1 MKGKLIVIT
10 GLDGSGTTTLARN
23 LHELDKG
30 SHLLRTP
37 DFPFDQGR
45 DLIDSLVREKSQ
57 PAHYLYYLSSVIHAS
72 ARIEEMLKTGNVY
85 CVRYLIDTVVSH
97 RVAGLDVD
105 MIYNGG
111 FYNIRKPDLTIFVSV
126 NENIRQE
133 RITSRGKG
141 LLDKV
146 LDHDSTRHR
155 FEEEFNRLSSHFVTI
170 DNSNTTH
177 DQFVNEATK
186 YISWIKYD

>member
-1 MKGKLIVIT
+1 
-10 GLDGSGTTTLARN
+10 
-23 LHELDKG
+23 
-30 SHLLRTP
+30 
-37 DFPFDQGR
+37 
-45 DLIDSLVREKSQ
+45 
-57 PAHYLYYLSSVIHAS
+57 
-72 ARIEEMLKTGNVY
+72 MLKTGNVY

>member
-1 MKGKLIVIT
+1 M
-10 GLDGSGTTTLARN
+10 
-23 LHELDKG
+23 
-30 SHLLRTP
+30 
-37 DFPFDQGR
+37 
-45 DLIDSLVREKSQ
+45 
-57 PAHYLYYLSSVIHAS
+57 S
-72 ARIEEMLKTGNVY
+72 AYFLKH
-85 CVRYLIDTVVSH
+85 H
-97 RVAGLDVD
+97 R
-105 MIYNGG
+105 G

-177 DQFVNEATK
+177 EQLVNEATK
-186 YISWIKYD
+186 FISWIKYD